1 MALPKSVSPE
11 TAKLINNE
19 IVNTAKF
26 SYVIAHE
33 FKVHQQVVA
42 KIAKLVLGTRLFNER
57 EKIALAKLYKDY
69 QELLK
74 QGLGKLEA
82 FSILHVNTNCGWKIL
97 NRYQPQ
103 DQNDNV
109 ASEASNSTEIVSDEL
124 NVPVSLE
131 ADNTTTQA
139 YNNETVE
146 AKAIEPQHE
155 EALDI
160 IVINDIENSSS
171 SSPNSKNPPRK
182 SLGALNYLL
191 SNPSTSSA
199 NTKDS
204 LRTQSHLRC
213 KPMEEGGG
221 SGGGGNEFLPANAD
235 HLIHLNY
242 QGMAI
247 SYQSNLSPEQ
257 SIITILRELSGGL
270 KL

>member
-1 MALPKSVSPE
+1 MALLKQVSAE
-11 TAKLINNE
+11 TAKLINDE

-26 SYVIAHE
+26 SFVIAHE
-33 FKVHQQVVA
+33 FQVHQSVVA
-42 KIAKLVLGTRLFNER
+42 KIAKSVLGSRLFNER

-74 QGLGKLEA
+74 QGLKKEETFA
-82 FSILHVNTNCGWKIL
+82 ILHINKNCGWKIL

-103 DQNDNV
+103 DQNDNA
-109 ASEASNSTEIVSDEL
+109 ASEASNSTEIVSEEL
-124 NVPVSLE
+124 KMPVSLE
-131 ADNTTTQA
+131 ADNSTTQA
-139 YNNETVE
+139 CNNETVE
-146 AKAIEPQHE
+146 AKAIDPQHE
-155 EALDI
+155 EDLDI
-160 IVINDIENSSS
+160 IVINDIEDGSC
-171 SSPNSKNPPRK
+171 SPNTKNPPHR

-199 NTKDS
+199 NTKEP
-204 LRTQSHLRC
+204 LMPQSHLIC

-221 SGGGGNEFLPANAD
+221 SDGGGNEFSAPNAD

-257 SIITILRELSGGL
+257 SIIMILKEISEGF